1 MKAKILLVDDT
12 PEVLLALAAIL
23 QPLGCQISQTTSGR
37 EALQRVKEE
46 LFDFML
52 LDADMPDVSGID
64 IAKHLLASRE
74 WTYLPM
80 MLMVEPVGF
89 SRGANM
95 QFGCGEIDVLI
106 KPINPRELKQKV
118 GAFLDLLQQQ
128 QKHEH
133 QAVAL
138 AYFARR
144 MQETARLM
152 LTLRQGIL
160 PNFSEAITSLLETI
174 HDMQAEIYGELPD
187 QLSDI
192 LPSCEKYA
200 RHIADTLRELSE
212 KAMLPPVTLE
222 TVSTPAVSVIPQTA
236 GQTLALSQSP
246 SQNARILVVED
257 NVVNAMTM
265 IHSLKSYGYDV
276 THAANGRDA
285 VRLAQEE
292 HPSLILMDIQL
303 PEMDGLEAT
312 RQIKADE
319 SLRATPIIALSAVA
333 MPGDKE
339 RGMEAGL
346 DLYLTKPV
354 RLKELADI
362 IAQYLNR

>member
-1 MKAKILLVDDT
+1 MKAKLLLVDDT

-37 EALQRVKEE
+37 EALQRVNGEE
-46 LFDFML
+46 FDFML
-52 LDADMPDVSGID
+52 LDANMPDINGID
-64 IAKHLLASRE
+64 IARHLLSRTE

-80 MLMVEPVGF
+80 MLMVEPMGLA
-89 SRGANM
+89 RGANM

-118 GAFLDLLQQQ
+118 GAFLDLLQHQ
-128 QKHEH
+128 QKCQH

-138 AYFARR
+138 AYFAQR
-144 MQETARLM
+144 MQETSRLCQ
-152 LTLRQGIL
+152 TLKQDVV
-160 PNFSEAITSLLETI
+160 PNFSETIGELLETI
-174 HDMQAEIYGELPD
+174 KHLRAGTYGDLPD
-187 QLSDI
+187 ELASI
-192 LPSCEKYA
+192 LPVCERQA
-200 RHIADTLRELSE
+200 CNISEMFRELNE
-212 KAMLPPVTLE
+212 KIMQPVVAETMKRSVVTAPP
-222 TVSTPAVSVIPQTA
+222 IQPQA
-236 GQTLALSQSP
+236 APP
-246 SQNARILVVED
+246 SRATQNARILVVED
-257 NVVNAMTM
+257 NAVNAMTM
-265 IHSLKSYGYDV
+265 IHSLKSYGYEV
-276 THAANGRDA
+276 AHAANGRDA
-285 VRLAQEE
+285 LQLAKDE

-312 RQIKADE
+312 RQIRADE
-319 SLRATPIIALSAVA
+319 SLRATPIIAISAVA

-354 RLKELADI
+354 RLRELAEI